1 MATSQPLEAV
11 ASERAEVAADRRVQQ
26 TDPYVKG
33 AVTETRQ
40 SRRLVIFFHGM
51 RGRGSVMAAIGES
64 WKATLRETEFVSP
77 DAPFAHRS
85 GGRQWFAVDD
95 QVLRPDRIKA
105 ARRAFDELVSDIIE
119 REGLRNDLH
128 NVAFVGVSQG
138 AIMALDAVT
147 SGRWKVGAVVSFAGL
162 MPLAPAS
169 SSHDTSVMLLHGG
182 ADRTIPSSASVA
194 ASGQLKSAG
203 YDVTLKIFQKVGH
216 TISPEQAKDAAKFL
230 KERLNG

>member
-1 MATSQPLEAV
+1 MKAV
-11 ASERAEVAADRRVQQ
+11 ASQRADVAADLRIQE
-26 TDPYVKG
+26 TDAKVKG
-33 AVTETRQ
+33 ALTEARQ

-119 REGLRNDLH
+119 REGFRNDLH

-147 SGRWKVGAVVSFAGL
+147 SGRWKVGVVVSFAGL
-162 MPLAPAS
+162 LPLPPAS
-169 SSHDTSVMLLHGG
+169 SSSDTSIMLIHGG

-194 ASGQLKSAG
+194 ARGQLKSAG
-203 YDVTLKIFQKVGH
+203 FDVTLKIYKNVGH
-216 TISPEQAKDAAKFL
+216 TVSSEQAEEAAKFL
-230 KERLNG
+230 RERLKG